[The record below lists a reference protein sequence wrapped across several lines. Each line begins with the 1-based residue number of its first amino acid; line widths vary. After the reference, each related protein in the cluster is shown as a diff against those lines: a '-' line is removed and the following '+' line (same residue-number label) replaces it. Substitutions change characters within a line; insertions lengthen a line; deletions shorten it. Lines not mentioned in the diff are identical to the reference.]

1 MSHSSLCV
9 IVVLKKRNKKLDFMS
24 LLLFLDVRPPSTSF
38 KELSRLSPTEGDTER
53 WGEKPSWNKNID
65 RKSIQ
70 ERDTETTTK
79 TPEIKKK
86 RKRKIVD
93 RVCYLCNPTTEHLSL
108 NETTTTV
115 STNRKI
121 ALLSAERAR
130 RNAAALERLKNSN
143 CICDRRHLTSVSTH
157 SPREEKEPKNASI
170 IEKRVEC
177 CVRWPWQ
184 DRKAIIK
191 FDTTLLL
198 LRRRHKWK

>member
-9 IVVLKKRNKKLDFMS
+9 IVVLKKRNKKNSISCRCCF
-24 LLLFLDVRPPSTSF
+24 FFVVRPPSTSF
-38 KELSRLSPTEGDTER
+38 EELSRLSPTGATER

-65 RKSIQ
+65 RKSIR

-79 TPEIKKK
+79 TLEIKKR
-86 RKRKIVD
+86 RKRKNCRSFLLLVQSNWASQPQWD
-93 RVCYLCNPTTEHLSL
+93 VS
-108 NETTTTV
+108 TV

-157 SPREEKEPKNASI
+157 STKRRAEKCINNREES
-170 IEKRVEC
+170 RVL
-177 CVRWPWQ
+177 CVVCGGRRSKSNNKIRHDAAAAPS
-184 DRKAIIK
+184 
-191 FDTTLLL
+191 TT
-198 LRRRHKWK
+198 